1 MYIIPFYYYF
11 FLEIF
16 VFCHKKKSSRWRPC
30 GGGPHFYR
38 YDPLERRRKIRKK
51 KQKFS
56 SAWST
61 GWSSTHSRNVMRRLL
76 LFFLLLYLFPTCN
89 PWKIPAVSHQK
100 IIFSFF
106 FLGTDAYRV
115 RMRNHGNDGPV
126 SLFKGIADIIQSD
139 TTTVYSGSC

>member
-11 FLEIF
+11 FWRSLSF
-16 VFCHKKKSSRWRPC
+16 VT
-30 GGGPHFYR
+30 
-38 YDPLERRRKIRKK
+38 RRKVVDGGRVVEVRIFIGTIHLRDDEKYGK

-115 RMRNHGNDGPV
+115 QMRNHGNDGPV